1 MSSNVAGDQR
11 LLVDEEMNPGIDGS
25 NDTFEKVNEC
35 AHGPEEV
42 MPHPQIA
49 YPFKEIV
56 VDV

>member
-1 MSSNVAGDQR
+1 M
-11 LLVDEEMNPGIDGS
+11 DEEMNPGIDGS